1 MSSRSRRV
9 AAGLLVGAAFGLGV
23 AATSF
28 TAAAASGATPC
39 PAGPEGATLVSGT
52 TCQLILATAGE
63 TTVTLPAG
71 ITKLSAVLLGGG
83 GGGYET
89 AGLGGGAGGTVGEH
103 MTFPTSTNTSVVL
116 DVIVGAGGAAGEF
129 TEFGLG
135 GEQTSVRV
143 LVGGVVQAI
152 WGKAGG
158 AGASFDPASSGN
170 AFDGSALGGGGG
182 SAADATGAEGGAGYA
197 TLSALVSAQSGLDAE
212 LWSDLSG
219 LGAYTSLGFGGDGG
233 REPAT
238 VVRGPGSGGHARVQI
253 GVDGEGDP
261 ILASQAGSA
270 GLVVLRYAY
279 VPEAPVDPAGPVI
292 PAAEASSVSEL
303 AKTGGSAP
311 GALIALGGATT
322 LAGAAM
328 LAVTRRRKQS

>member
-9 AAGLLVGAAFGLGV
+9 SAGLLVGAAFGLSV

-28 TAAAASGATPC
+28 TAAAANGSTPC
-39 PAGPEGATLVSGT
+39 PVGPEGATLVSGT

-89 AGLGGGAGGTVGEH
+89 FGFGGGAGGTVGEDLV
-103 MTFPTSTNTSVVL
+103 FSEPTDVPVEL
-116 DVIVGAGGAAGEF
+116 DVTVGAGGNAGGF
-129 TEFGLG
+129 TDFGLSG
-135 GEQTSVRV
+135 GETSVRIRIDGSV
-143 LVGGVVQAI
+143 TAI
-152 WGKAGG
+152 WGAAGG
-158 AGASFDPASSGN
+158 AGGSFTPASSGN
-170 AFDGSALGGGGG
+170 GFEGSPAGGGGG

-197 TLSALVSAQSGLDAE
+197 TLSALVSAQTGLDAE
-212 LWSDLSG
+212 LWADLSG
-219 LGAYTSLGFGGDGG
+219 LGAYTDLGYGGDGG
-233 REPAT
+233 PDIAT
-238 VVRGPGSGGHARVQI
+238 AIRGAGSGGHAQVLI
-253 GVDGEGDP
+253 GEDEGGNP
-261 ILASQAGSA
+261 LGASQAGSA

-279 VPEAPVDPAGPVI
+279 IPAAPVDPAGPVT
-292 PAAEASSVSEL
+292 PGAEAGSASQL

-311 GALIALGGATT
+311 GALIT
-322 LAGAAM
+322 LAGATALAGGAM